1 MRRIY
6 RGIRVRQHHSHRL
19 GLIWPK
25 RLLARSREK
34 DLVSPLLVALVA
46 LFIAGVPDSL
56 LSANSQGTSV
66 KNPLEGDA
74 KEIREGYS
82 LFRYNCS
89 LCHGSEARG
98 GSKGPDLTKGRWVH
112 GNTDSE
118 IFQTIT
124 KGVPGT
130 QMPPNDLSD
139 DETWA
144 IIAYL
149 RSASAR
155 TGATAGD
162 AEAGRLIF
170 AGKAACAQCHMINGK
185 GGRLGP
191 DLSRIGAA
199 RSTQYLIDSIREP
212 SKNLAEETTDPNFE
226 VPVVY
231 DTVTV
236 VTNDGRRVSG
246 VAKNEDAF
254 SLQLMDQGEKLH
266 FFSKRDVKEV
276 IHEQKSLM
284 PAYDASM
291 LSDKDLQNLV
301 AYLGGLIGQHA
312 AAADQSSGK
321 GQH

>member
-46 LFIAGVPDSL
+46 LFIAGV
-56 LSANSQGTSV
+56 A
-66 KNPLEGDA
+66 
-74 KEIREGYS
+74 
-82 LFRYNCS
+82 
-89 LCHGSEARG
+89 GS
-98 GSKGPDLTKGRWVH
+98 
-112 GNTDSE
+112 
-118 IFQTIT
+118 
-124 KGVPGT
+124 
-130 QMPPNDLSD
+130 
-139 DETWA
+139 
-144 IIAYL
+144 IIPV
-149 RSASAR
+149 R
-155 TGATAGD
+155 T
-162 AEAGRLIF
+162 
-170 AGKAACAQCHMINGK
+170 ACAQFQSIVGK
-185 GGRLGP
+185 AGPLGP

-266 FFSKRDVKEV
+266 FFSQRDGKEV
-276 IHEQKSLM
+276 I
-284 PAYDASM
+284 
-291 LSDKDLQNLV
+291 
-301 AYLGGLIGQHA
+301 
-312 AAADQSSGK
+312 
-321 GQH
+321 